1 VIESHLIFQ
10 KYVPIFIHSIEAKR
24 YLKMSRSY
32 FWRIFYVSKFNL
44 LYLLTQS
51 CIFTVYSSF
60 CPVPGYNT
68 YISPMTRI
76 LLQLLSDLLKTYRFN
91 DTFYLSKK
99 NPRYLCFLLYVQK
112 WYLFKSVVYW
122 SNLIIL
128 VLPHFIFIKKH
139 HKKHI
144 LFWFLIF
151 AFLKRLR
158 FFGWKKNMGFFLFCF
173 SRGRV

>member
-1 VIESHLIFQ
+1 MIESHLIFQ

-99 NPRYLCFLLYVQK
+99 NPRYLPLFSPICVCPKMISFQVSRLLVKFNHSCSPPFYF
-112 WYLFKSVVYW
+112 Y
-122 SNLIIL
+122 
-128 VLPHFIFIKKH
+128 KKT
-139 HKKHI
+139 
-144 LFWFLIF
+144 
-151 AFLKRLR
+151 
-158 FFGWKKNMGFFLFCF
+158 
-173 SRGRV
+173 S